1 MGGAGPAAT
10 SRPLGAPLRRR
21 TCPRI
26 FAREKFS
33 STFFK
38 RWRVLR
44 AEPLA
49 AIRRWRNAFYF
60 RRIWGFGGLC
70 KRKAPKAP
78 HFYAHLGGGRPPR
91 WGGGPAGA
99 GGGPPFLFAACG
111 RPADFLSSFYLLEFP
126 GCRREGLSG
135 PGPTAGL
142 LSCAGKKV
150 TKEARLGGLRRPP
163 KNPREP
169 PVETCGRSMPSS
181 KSVAQG

>member
-1 MGGAGPAAT
+1 MAAAHLPAT
-10 SRPLGAPLRRR
+10 
-21 TCPRI
+21 
-26 FAREKFS
+26 REKFS

-38 RWRVLR
+38 RWRESKGR
-44 AEPLA
+44 RPLA
-49 AIRRWRNAFYF
+49 AIRRWRNAPYF

-78 HFYAHLGGGRPPR
+78 LFMLTWAVGGLPDGEVAPS
-91 WGGGPAGA
+91 GA
-99 GGGPPFLFAACG
+99 GGGTLFLFAACG
-111 RPADFLSSFYLLEFP
+111 RPGDFLSSFYLLEFP
-126 GCRREGLSG
+126 GCRRERLSG
-135 PGPTAGL
+135 LGPTADL

-150 TKEARLGGLRRPP
+150 GKEARLGGLRRPP